1 MSNLIKLLPD
11 AVANQIAAGEVV
23 QRPASVVKELL
34 ENSIDSG
41 ASEVQ
46 LIIKDAGKTLIQV
59 IDNGCGMSEIDARM
73 SFERHATSKIQET
86 TDLFQLRTK
95 GFRGE
100 AMASIAAVA
109 QVEMKTRRVEDEV
122 GSKIII
128 EGSKIKNQEPVQTPQ
143 GTSTSVKNLFFNIPA
158 RRNFLKST
166 PVEMKHIIDEF
177 ERVALTHPEVHFK
190 MVSNGTETFNLP
202 LGSLR
207 QRIVGVF
214 GKNFNQK
221 LVPLDENTSIVNIT
235 GFIGKPEYSKK
246 TRGEQ
251 FFFVNKRFIKSGYLH
266 HAVMNAYDDL
276 IQQKNYPSYF
286 IYMEVDP
293 STIDINIHPTKTEIK
308 FEDEKSVYAI
318 VNSAVKQSIGKY
330 QVAPSLDFET
340 ETSFNVDPPKLGD
353 EIKIPQIKVNTDF
366 NPFER
371 EQNPKGSIKGSTG
384 KSSFELPKR
393 SVDQQSA
400 LVDLYQTNSS
410 ITIEEESEKEEEQEL
425 VEVESKQKFFQLHSK
440 YIFSQIK
447 SGYILIDQNKAH
459 ERILYEQFLKTL
471 STNEGV
477 TQQQLFPISVEFT
490 SGDFAVLEEIWDE
503 VQLIGFDIEKFGN
516 QSIAVNGVPADLRQT
531 DIPTLFEEIIEQ
543 FKNNKGE
550 LKLNT
555 RESIARAM
563 AKSMAIKNGKKLRDN
578 EMVLIIDQLFAC
590 EAPYFSPTGKKTVIT
605 ITLDELEK
613 LFS

>member
-1 MSNLIKLLPD
+1 M
-11 AVANQIAAGEVV
+11 
-23 QRPASVVKELL
+23 
-34 ENSIDSG
+34 
-41 ASEVQ
+41 
-46 LIIKDAGKTLIQV
+46 
-59 IDNGCGMSEIDARM
+59 
-73 SFERHATSKIQET
+73 
-86 TDLFQLRTK
+86 
-95 GFRGE
+95 
-100 AMASIAAVA
+100 
-109 QVEMKTRRVEDEV
+109 
-122 GSKIII
+122 
-128 EGSKIKNQEPVQTPQ
+128 
-143 GTSTSVKNLFFNIPA
+143 
-158 RRNFLKST
+158 
-166 PVEMKHIIDEF
+166 
-177 ERVALTHPEVHFK
+177 
-190 MVSNGTETFNLP
+190 
-202 LGSLR
+202 
-207 QRIVGVF
+207 
-214 GKNFNQK
+214 
-221 LVPLDENTSIVNIT
+221 
-235 GFIGKPEYSKK
+235 
-246 TRGEQ
+246 
-251 FFFVNKRFIKSGYLH
+251 
-266 HAVMNAYDDL
+266 
-276 IQQKNYPSYF
+276 
-286 IYMEVDP
+286 
-293 STIDINIHPTKTEIK
+293 
-308 FEDEKSVYAI
+308 
-318 VNSAVKQSIGKY
+318 
-330 QVAPSLDFET
+330 
-340 ETSFNVDPPKLGD
+340 
-353 EIKIPQIKVNTDF
+353 
-366 NPFER
+366 
-371 EQNPKGSIKGSTG
+371 
-384 KSSFELPKR
+384 
-393 SVDQQSA
+393 
-400 LVDLYQTNSS
+400 VDLYQTNSS